1 MWIEKTQQRTYK
13 FIERYKDPLTDK
25 LKKVS
30 VTMDKNTAATRKLAL
45 DELNRKIKEA
55 TSTYV
60 TDNITL
66 KQLYDLYISYQ
77 KEHVKASTVRR
88 NECTLK
94 SVVSILG
101 KDTIADRLT
110 SQYIKDKLC
119 SQGDKSDNYVRRF
132 KAMITWGYENE
143 HIENVS
149 YLRKLK
155 VINDKSARIKV
166 KGKFLETDELRT
178 LLEHMENSVPEWY
191 YLTKFM
197 VLSGLRVGEAIS
209 LNKSDV
215 GKYIS
220 VNKTFDP
227 TNKIF
232 TSPKTDDS
240 VREVYVQPELEELI
254 KNIKV
259 YIRTSE
265 RESKISSPLFM
276 HRNGKMLQYYTYN
289 KYLKE
294 TSEKVLGRQI
304 TTHVLRHTHTSL
316 LAAQGVDLETIARRL
331 GHSDSRITKEIY
343 LHVTKELRERD
354 NLQVHN
360 TKIL

>member
-1 MWIEKTQQRTYK
+1 
-13 FIERYKDPLTDK
+13 
-25 LKKVS
+25 
-30 VTMDKNTAATRKLAL
+30 
-45 DELNRKIKEA
+45 
-55 TSTYV
+55 
-60 TDNITL
+60 
-66 KQLYDLYISYQ
+66 
-77 KEHVKASTVRR
+77 
-88 NECTLK
+88 
-94 SVVSILG
+94 
-101 KDTIADRLT
+101 
-110 SQYIKDKLC
+110 
-119 SQGDKSDNYVRRF
+119 
-132 KAMITWGYENE
+132 
-143 HIENVS
+143 
-149 YLRKLK
+149 
-155 VINDKSARIKV
+155 
-166 KGKFLETDELRT
+166 
-178 LLEHMENSVPEWY
+178 
-191 YLTKFM
+191 M
-197 VLSGLRVGEAIS
+197 VLSGLRVGEALY

-220 VNKTFDP
+220 FNKTFDP

-254 KNIKV
+254 KNIKFF
-259 YIRTSE
+259 IRNRE
-265 RESKISSPLFM
+265 KESKISSPLFM

-294 TSEKVLGRQI
+294 TSEKVIGRQI